1 MPARRGPGQAGR
13 PTPICVERVCLP
25 SMHACDGRCT
35 ICEAPAA
42 EQIKQYWQGRW
53 GGGVRALTGP
63 LRSRHVHHKLAWR
76 GPPPTSRE
84 SSRRCKMRGR
94 AGAPSS
100 WRTAAIQ
107 QQVIGQ
113 CGSRKEGKMKVRC
126 RGGDRQ
132 DGSPP
137 QSASSCPPQL
147 SLAGGGCRSVAVL
160 NNERV
165 DHNLHLRAV
174 QGTGNTSAQRQA
186 WHGRAAAPP
195 APIASSEQCA
205 LPSANRTTC

>member
-1 MPARRGPGQAGR
+1 
-13 PTPICVERVCLP
+13 
-25 SMHACDGRCT
+25 MHACDGRCT

-42 EQIKQYWQGRW
+42 EQIKQHRQGRW
-53 GGGVRALTGP
+53 RGGLGGPLPARSGAVVCTTNWDGGCLLPPLMRALGVAK
-63 LRSRHVHHKLAWR
+63 S
-76 GPPPTSRE
+76 
-84 SSRRCKMRGR
+84 
-94 AGAPSS
+94 AGAQAPPQAGE
-100 WRTAAIQ
+100 RQQIQ

-126 RGGDRQ
+126 RGWERRDS
-132 DGSPP
+132 SPP
-137 QSASSCPPQL
+137 QAASSCPPQL

-174 QGTGNTSAQRQA
+174 QGTGNTSAQRHA
-186 WHGRAAAPP
+186 WHGHAAAPP

-205 LPSANRTTC
+205 LPSANRTSC